1 MKLARNP
8 DVKRRRV
15 PVDGVLLLDKPVG
28 LSSNQALGRIK
39 WLLNAEKAGHTGTL
53 DPFATGLLP
62 LCFGEAT
69 KFSAD
74 LLNAD
79 KSYRATMRLGQT
91 TDTGD
96 CEGQLVRERPVDPQ
110 QHASRGALEAAL
122 RAFSGEISQI
132 PPMYSAL
139 KRDGKPLYA
148 YAREGITLERAPRS
162 VTIHAL
168 TLVSQEG
175 NEAVFD
181 VRCSKGTYVRTLAE
195 DIGEKLGCGAHL
207 VALRRTG
214 IADIVQDGMT
224 TLGDFEALDEVAR
237 LAALQP
243 VDALLKAL
251 PIVRLNA
258 TDSAHLLQGRAVRGI
273 AEYSIDTLLR
283 AYGTNG
289 QLLGTV
295 RGADDGKLHPVRLV
309 KFAAPVHTAGAEKS
323 ELG

>member
-1 MKLARNP
+1 MPKSNDAP
-8 DVKRRRV
+8 QAAQKKRRV
-15 PVDGVLLLDKPVG
+15 PIDGVLMLDKPVG

-96 CEGQLVRERPVDPQ
+96 CDGQVTQERPVDPQ
-110 QHASRGALEAAL
+110 LHASRAALEAAL
-122 RAFSGEISQI
+122 QAFTGKISQT

-148 YAREGITLERAPRS
+148 YAREGITLERAPRV

-168 TLVSQEG
+168 ALVARDA
-175 NEAVFD
+175 NEVANDVVFD

-195 DIGEKLGCGAHL
+195 DIGERLGCGAHL

-214 IADIVQDGMT
+214 IADITLDGAS
-224 TLGDFEALDEVAR
+224 TLSQFEALEEAAR
-237 LAALQP
+237 PAALQP
-243 VDALLKAL
+243 VDALLSAL
-251 PIVRLNA
+251 PQVALPA
-258 TDSAHLLQGRAVRGI
+258 GDAVHLLQGRSISFVALPLHRIGLMVRV
-273 AEYSIDTLLR
+273 YDPV
-283 AYGTNG
+283 G
-289 QLLGTV
+289 QLLGTARV
-295 RGADDGKLHPVRLV
+295 LEEGTLQPVRLV
-309 KFAAPVHTAGAEKS
+309 KFTPPTQ
-323 ELG
+323 